1 MITGRDEAAEIRFL
15 RKAEQIADKHT
26 GFMPRVLERLEL
38 GDQRYG
44 DQWLNTSIED
54 LLREARE
61 EMVDGPAWLL
71 LAVQRLQASEEVDV
85 VLKAQIIEWARHWA
99 ACCAQADDIA
109 RRMLLALPD
118 GL

>member
-1 MITGRDEAAEIRFL
+1 MNGRDAGWELRFL

-26 GFMPRVLERLEL
+26 GFLPRVLERLEL
-38 GDQRYG
+38 GDARYG
-44 DQWLNTSIED
+44 DEWLGRSIED

-61 EMVDGPAWLL
+61 EMVDSPAWLL
-71 LAVQRLQASEEVDV
+71 LAVQRINACDEIDV
-85 VLKAQIIEWARHWA
+85 VLKAQLIEWARHWA